1 MTARSGLVGMLC
13 LAVLVGGGLISCGLP
28 SLTFIDGP
36 RSDSVEV
43 DRSLSL
49 TVFEHN
55 AQANDIDAF
64 KGYELYYKLFP
75 YDAGNDSA
83 YESDVAYITEDPP
96 VTGTSRLTSRGYTRV
111 SAADADA
118 RPLIAVA
125 FENRDQSFEISV
137 SFNQSNPG
145 GDFDGAATVAW
156 NGNTVRLNRSATDTA
171 GNSKPF
177 FPINTSV
184 YDVGGDGGA
193 DDEIDA
199 DLSDLDN
206 PAQLVDQEDLAVGLF
221 ALGYGQ
227 DGTTFEIIYSEPTEL
242 GWFKLQ

>member
-13 LAVLVGGGLISCGLP
+13 LAVAVGGGLMSCGLP

-83 YESDVAYITEDPP
+83 YESDVEYITEDPP
-96 VTGTSRLTSRGYTRV
+96 VTGTSRLTNRGYSRV
-111 SAADADA
+111 HAQNDRA

-125 FENRDQSFEISV
+125 FENRGENFEISV
-137 SFNQSNPG
+137 SFNKSDPG
-145 GDFDGAATVAW
+145 EEFEGSATVTW
-156 NGNTVRLNRSATDTA
+156 NGNTLRLNRSATNNA
-171 GNSKPF
+171 GDSKPF
-177 FPINTSV
+177 FPINTTV

-199 DLSDLDN
+199 DLSELEN
-206 PAQLVDQEDLAVGLF
+206 PAELVDDQSLAVGLF

-227 DGTTFEIIYSEPTEL
+227 DGTTFEIIYREPAEL
-242 GWFKLQ
+242 GGFKQQ